1 MLNMLAIAATAI
13 ITAALS
19 LLLAPSV
26 ISSLHLMLAVTSDDI
41 VQCDFIIV
49 LGYALFKNGTPT
61 EPLKGRVE
69 AASRLLKE
77 GKAKRIILSG
87 SHTCPKEGLRC
98 DSEANAMLIHASK
111 ILGVNVEAL
120 DSRTWWKEEKST
132 STRENAVYS
141 LGLIEERG
149 LGTSLSILIVTSP
162 FHQLRSLWTFEKA
175 AREAGRKDLRFFIA
189 KTDFVPHRGFGPL
202 RDGYG
207 AKLINASIDLW
218 DLVREILAILF
229 YKYKGFI

>member
-1 MLNMLAIAATAI
+1 MLNKLVIAATAI
-13 ITAALS
+13 IAAALS
-19 LLLAPSV
+19 LLLSPSV
-26 ISSLHLMLAVTSDDI
+26 ISSLHFMLAMTSDDI
-41 VQCDFIIV
+41 EQCDFIIV

-69 AASRLLKE
+69 AGVRLLKD

-111 ILGVNVEAL
+111 ILGVEAL
-120 DSRTWWKEEKST
+120 DSRTWWKEEMST
-132 STRENAVYS
+132 STRENAAFS
-141 LGLIEERG
+141 LRLIEERG
-149 LGTSLSILIVTSP
+149 LEASSILIVTSP

-175 AREAGRKDLRFFIA
+175 AREAGRNDLRFFIA

-202 RDGYG
+202 HEGYG
-207 AKLINASIDLW
+207 AQLINASIDLW
-218 DLVREILAILF
+218 DLMREILAIFF